1 MSNNRA
7 SPGDLLSDTTLTESH
22 LHTHLRSRFYR
33 EINHIHISDTVL
45 LALNPYTSQT
55 CLDVE
60 EVEQAVEA
68 LMCSKQSYLD
78 SQPHVSTLA
87 AFTRACVRWNGENQ
101 YIVVHGE
108 RDTGKTDVI
117 DSMLHQLLGDPHIS
131 NSTRH
136 QVFAARFVLG
146 AFDGSRSTRNTS
158 SSSQYTSCIK
168 LNYTSQRDHSA
179 GGVSSS
185 SSAAAAAPAT
195 TEAASHSFYDSSE
208 QPQQPMSSSISLHSV
223 SFSRLLSKSDRGTV
237 DARDRCRYKGLHYP
251 VFRYMVDAC
260 HGVVIEDTQL
270 PTASSSSSS
279 SSSSLHND
287 HDNHTT
293 KHIIRSSATLLGL
306 STNIDR

>member
-22 LHTHLRSRFYR
+22 LHTHLRSRFYH
-33 EINHIHISDTVL
+33 EINHTHLSGIVL

-117 DSMLHQLLGDPHIS
+117 DSMLHQLLFGDPHVS
-131 NSTRH
+131 NSTRRK
-136 QVFAARFVLG
+136 VFAARFVLG

-158 SSSQYTSCIK
+158 SSSQFSSCIK
-168 LNYTSQRDHSA
+168 LNYTSQRNHSA

-185 SSAAAAAPAT
+185 AASSAATAA
-195 TEAASHSFYDSSE
+195 AASHSFYDSSE
-208 QPQQPMSSSISLHSV
+208 QPHQPLSSSISLHSV
-223 SFSRLLSKSDRGTV
+223 SFSRLLFKSDRGTV
-237 DARDRCRYKGLHYP
+237 DAIGGRYRYNGLHYP
-251 VFRYMVDAC
+251 VLHYMVVAC
-260 HGVVIEDTQL
+260 REAMIEDTQL

-287 HDNHTT
+287 HDNHTI

-306 STNIDR
+306 STNSDR